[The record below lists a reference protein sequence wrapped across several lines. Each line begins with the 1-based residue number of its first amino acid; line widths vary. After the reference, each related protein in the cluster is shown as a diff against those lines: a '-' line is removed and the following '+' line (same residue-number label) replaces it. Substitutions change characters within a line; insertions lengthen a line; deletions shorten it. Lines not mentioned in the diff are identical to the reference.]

1 VVGTVEK
8 AGIYATRFRAGARVG
23 IPWLHRTCGVC
34 EYCHVGREN
43 LCENLTFTGYT
54 ANGGYAEYVTDPE
67 KFVYPIP
74 DGFSDEQAAPL
85 LCAGIIG
92 FRTLRLSGIQPGGKL
107 GFYGFGAAAHVA
119 IQVARHWNVDVFA
132 STRDERHQ
140 KLALALG
147 AKWAGGTF
155 DEPREIR
162 QRHCLRTRRRDR
174 SRRLEG
180 AREKAACSHWP
191 EFI

>member
-1 VVGTVEK
+1 MVFPMSRPLRCFAPESSASGHCGFQESN
-8 AGIYATRFRAGARVG
+8 RAASWDFMV
-23 IPWLHRTCGVC
+23 LV
-34 EYCHVGREN
+34 
-43 LCENLTFTGYT
+43 
-54 ANGGYAEYVTDPE
+54 
-67 KFVYPIP
+67 
-74 DGFSDEQAAPL
+74 
-85 LCAGIIG
+85 
-92 FRTLRLSGIQPGGKL
+92 
-107 GFYGFGAAAHVA
+107 AAAHVA

>member
-74 DGFSDEQAAPL
+74 DGFPDEQAAPL
-85 LCAGIIG
+85 LCAGIVG
-92 FRTLRLSGIQPGGKL
+92 FRALRLSGIQPGGKL
-107 GFYGFGAAAHVA
+107 GFYGFGCGRPRGNPGGPALE
-119 IQVARHWNVDVFA
+119 RRCLCLD
-132 STRDERHQ
+132 TR
-140 KLALALG
+140 
-147 AKWAGGTF
+147 
-155 DEPREIR
+155 
-162 QRHCLRTRRRDR
+162 
-174 SRRLEG
+174 
-180 AREKAACSHWP
+180 
-191 EFI
+191 